1 MQNLRITTYRSRQCS
16 ATNCR
21 KSSYDGLKED
31 IKKAGAC
38 LQLCA
43 GQETGCEAGIHIMP
57 RIFESNKAE
66 TILMVDE
73 ESAFNSINR
82 KALLHN
88 IECLHPE
95 ITASLCNYYTITARL
110 YYWRKIIKMAWR
122 NNKRES
128 KSDGRVYLR
137 FNTITQLSLIR
148 QRSVK
153 HVSFADDLTDAG
165 KLDEIKIWW
174 DNLMTDGPKHGY
186 YPKPSKSFLIVKQY
200 YKEYG
205 ERIFAGSNINIT
217 TEGARNFFHVF
228 IFKNQNFVKT
238 CF

>member
-16 ATNCR
+16 ARNCR

-88 IECLHPE
+88 IECLYPE
-95 ITASLCNYYTITARL
+95 IAAFLCNYYTITARL
-110 YYWRKIIKMAWR
+110 YYWRRIIKMAWR
-122 NNKRES
+122 NKKGEP
-128 KSDGRVYLR
+128 KSDGNVCLR
-137 FNTITQLSLIR
+137 FNTITQLSLTR

-165 KLDEIKIWW
+165 KLEEIKIWW
-174 DNLMTDGPKHGY
+174 DTLMTEGPKYGY
-186 YPKPSKSFLIVKQY
+186 HPKPSKSFLIVK
-200 YKEYG
+200 
-205 ERIFAGSNINIT
+205 
-217 TEGARNFFHVF
+217 
-228 IFKNQNFVKT
+228 
-238 CF
+238 